1 MIGEV
6 SSDDLCE
13 PFASFSNWLV
23 HSLSQRL
30 LDLPELCHH
39 TVPARLPSQLKDA
52 PPGFG
57 ADEHK
62 AEELEGLGLAEPA
75 QLAVPRRKTAAICR
89 CSGNISASLAISGIT
104 GRRKLATSPSVQ
116 SQGSPSQRATTAGS
130 SF

>member
-13 PFASFSNWLV
+13 PFARFSNWLV

-30 LDLPELCHH
+30 LDLLELCHH

-62 AEELEGLGLAEPA
+62 AEVSGSSPITDPRLLQKRTRSQGPSLRWRYPA
-75 QLAVPRRKTAAICR
+75 F
-89 CSGNISASLAISGIT
+89 SLS
-104 GRRKLATSPSVQ
+104 GRRRRP
-116 SQGSPSQRATTAGS
+116 
-130 SF
+130 